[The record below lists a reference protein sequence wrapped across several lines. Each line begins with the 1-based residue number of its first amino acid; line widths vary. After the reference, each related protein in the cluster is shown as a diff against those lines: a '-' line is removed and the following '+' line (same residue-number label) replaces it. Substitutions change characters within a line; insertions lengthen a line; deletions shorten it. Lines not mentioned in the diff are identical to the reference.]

1 MMWREVTEPSDFI
14 IKLCIQ
20 ELSCR
25 VLFFIGFFY
34 EILFKLCDKTGIL
47 STQKRN
53 NQNNVINVLL
63 VKFLSYITN
72 VKCTFISFLKIG
84 S

>member
-20 ELSCR
+20 ELSCC
-25 VLFFIGFFY
+25 VFFFFFY
-34 EILFKLCDKTGIL
+34 ESLFKLCDKNGIL

-63 VKFLSYITN
+63 VKSLSS
-72 VKCTFISFLKIG
+72 CT
-84 S
+84 